1 MVTELWRYPVKSM
14 LGERV
19 TTLDLVPQGVIGD
32 RAFAVRGAD
41 GKLGSGKS
49 SRRFRRMPGLLTT
62 AARLG
67 AGGVTEV
74 QLPDGTIATAGHA
87 TTDAALTTLLGE
99 PVELVEDRTGA
110 HLDDAPVHL
119 ATTASL
125 RWLDEQVPDT
135 SVDARR
141 LRPNV
146 VVRCEEVGIVE
157 AAWTGRRLR
166 IGSAALLVTVE
177 TVRCAMVAA
186 EQQELA
192 RAPHLLRA
200 LEQGNDLCL
209 GVYATV
215 EVPGRIALG
224 DAVRAD

>member
-1 MVTELWRYPVKSM
+1 MVAELWRYPVKSM
-14 LGERV
+14 LGEQV
-19 TTLDLVPQGVIGD
+19 AALDLVPQGVVGD
-32 RAFAVRGAD
+32 RGFAVRGAD

-49 SRRFRRMPGLLTT
+49 SRRFRRMPGLLTA

-67 AGGVTEV
+67 ADGVTEV
-74 QLPDGTIATAGHA
+74 QLPDGRTATAGDA

-125 RWLDEQVPDT
+125 RWLEDQVDDT
-135 SVDARR
+135 RVDARR

-146 VVRCEEVGIVE
+146 VVACEEAGIVE
-157 AAWTGRRLR
+157 AAWTGRRLH
-166 IGSAALLVTVE
+166 IGSAALLVTAE
-177 TVRCAMVAA
+177 TVRCAMVAV

-192 RAPHLLRA
+192 RAPRLLRA

-215 EVPGRIALG
+215 EVTGRVAVG

>member
-1 MVTELWRYPVKSM
+1 
-14 LGERV
+14 
-19 TTLDLVPQGVIGD
+19 
-32 RAFAVRGAD
+32 
-41 GKLGSGKS
+41 
-49 SRRFRRMPGLLTT
+49 MPGLLTA

-67 AGGVTEV
+67 GDGATEV
-74 QLPDGTIATAGHA
+74 VLPDGTMVSAGGA
-87 TTDAALTTLLGE
+87 STDATLSTLLGE
-99 PVELVEDRTGA
+99 PVTLVEDRTGA

-125 RWLDEQVPDT
+125 RWLEAQVHGT
-135 SVDARR
+135 AVDARR

-146 VVRCEEVGIVE
+146 VVACEEVGIVE

-166 IGSAALLVTVE
+166 IGSATLVVTVE

-192 RAPHLLRA
+192 RAPGLLRA

-215 EVPGRIALG
+215 AVAGRITVG